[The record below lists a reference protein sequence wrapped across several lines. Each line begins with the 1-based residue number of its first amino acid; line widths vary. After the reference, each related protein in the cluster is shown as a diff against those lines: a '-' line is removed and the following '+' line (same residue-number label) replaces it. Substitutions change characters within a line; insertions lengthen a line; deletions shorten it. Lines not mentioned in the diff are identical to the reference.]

1 MKTILKIL
9 TFCLFCLFIS
19 SCITGRGTIMT
30 ISGVP
35 GTEIYKPDMTKI
47 AVINN
52 DGTTKIKFKGKN
64 NYYPF
69 LLSRNPAN
77 DMYIPFAIDYK
88 EKKYIGNY
96 IAYSV
101 GTVGSIMVL
110 EGIVFAACG
119 MPEVGLGMLGGGLAG
134 SLAFLFGPNFNSFE
148 VLNSIKYLSKQRTNE
163 DLNFAEYVDKGYK
176 KVLSSN
182 KSTDTAQK
190 TSTTE
195 TGDIPEKQ
203 DKAVSSSYT
212 KSAFTLKNN
221 AEKIIGQ
228 YNGQGVLMQS
238 GIEVE
243 NFNKVTVFIENT
255 NRKNVV
261 SVKIIVGDGID
272 FFNSDCYYQVKKTAS
287 GFSLI
292 MQDMPEATIEIDKE
306 NGLHYKHPKVNID
319 GEIMMLDIKASFN
332 K

>member
-1 MKTILKIL
+1 MIN
-9 TFCLFCLFIS
+9 
-19 SCITGRGTIMT
+19 SCGTT
-30 ISGVP
+30 VKISGEP

-47 AVINN
+47 ATIKNT
-52 DGTTKIKFKGKN
+52 GETKIKFKLSSSTGL
-64 NYYPF
+64 YTF
-69 LLSRNPAN
+69 LLSHNPGSDA
-77 DMYIPFAIDYK
+77 YIPFAMDYK
-88 EKKYIGNY
+88 HRNTWGAFSLFLPSIPLIVVPAVLSKNIAVQTSLPLLGASLF
-96 IAYSV
+96 AYSISRPYSV
-101 GTVGSIMVL
+101 SYGEI
-110 EGIVFAACG
+110 E
-119 MPEVGLGMLGGGLAG
+119 
-134 SLAFLFGPNFNSFE
+134 
-148 VLNSIKYLSKQRTNE
+148 NSIKYLSKQRTNE
-163 DLNFAEYVDKGYK
+163 DLHFAEYVDKGYK